1 MYLKICSEGG
11 IVNGK
16 KYWRIN
22 IIAYLTSWEEDGYVA
37 DENGM
42 PKETKIKTC
51 WKGYSFDIINKLMDE
66 KYLYFS
72 KYKNKSVS
80 LTPEG
85 EELAKKL
92 IDKYI
97 K

>member
-1 MYLKICSEGG
+1 M
-11 IVNGK
+11 
-16 KYWRIN
+16 
-22 IIAYLTSWEEDGYVA
+22 YLTSWEEDGYVA
-37 DENGM
+37 DENNM
-42 PKETKIKTC
+42 LKEAKIKTC

-85 EELAKKL
+85 EKFAKEVME
-92 IDKYI
+92 KYL